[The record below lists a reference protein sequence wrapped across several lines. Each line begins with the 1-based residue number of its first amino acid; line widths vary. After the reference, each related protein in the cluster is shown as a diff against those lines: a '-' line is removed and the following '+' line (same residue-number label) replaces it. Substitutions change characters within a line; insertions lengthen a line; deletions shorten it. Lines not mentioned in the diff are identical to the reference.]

1 MIHIPTLEIETKP
14 QSPFMD
20 KKTIM
25 RTLGIGLSTMNK
37 WLYVDGLQYY
47 KVNRRVFIKTK
58 DFNEWLEQFKLNKPF
73 YNES

>member
-1 MIHIPTLEIETKP
+1 MIHLPTLEIEKKP

-20 KKTIM
+20 KKSIM
-25 RTLGIGLSTMNK
+25 RKLGIGLSTINK

-58 DFNEWLEQFKLNKPF
+58 DFNEWLESYRMEKS
-73 YNES
+73 NEG

>member
-1 MIHIPTLEIETKP
+1 MIHLPTLEIEKKP

-20 KKTIM
+20 KKSIM
-25 RTLGIGLSTMNK
+25 RTLGIGLSTINK

-58 DFNEWLEQFKLNKPF
+58 DFNEWLESYRMEKS
-73 YNES
+73 YEG